1 MLDMKRIYM
10 FGRVVRISFL
20 ISFAFLI
27 YAFVDMYIQSNFYFE
42 NLLLLVLAVVSA
54 ICVLI
59 WIYSMGLFIDKKNN
73 ILKIV
78 VGFSKK
84 DKIERSLSDV
94 ESIDVELCQDIGM
107 NFIINYRHHC
117 SEKIEYR
124 FYRISFLE
132 KSQYKR
138 LKRQLSKIG

>member
-1 MLDMKRIYM
+1 M

>member
-1 MLDMKRIYM
+1 MKRIYM